1 MATLNYKIPGGVL
14 SAYGKALTPI
24 ATPSLTDVFKPVQDM
39 AAGMLE
45 AKIEKEKA
53 LNKLEA
59 EKKATLSK
67 SQDSFYK
74 SIEKYNGQG
83 TNFNP
88 EVMSDFETRF
98 ITPLADAHDDAAIA
112 ENKEGARTA
121 RANAKNVSKS
131 LKTLS
136 GSTNQIVLNEDLFDE
151 ESFPLGVHDKMAA
164 ILDMKANGTTLEVN
178 SDTNEVYYSIPQD
191 GGDPIMVTNADI
203 EKWNVEFLLPTDEAG
218 KLKKIFTGAGPS
230 SKRGD
235 WEQIQANLLGD
246 ISDIITRKNVRSMV
260 LNKDVWGGRDEES
273 RAQSFADQF
282 KQQNLTFELR
292 LPSSASAEMLALDGI
307 DGDEPDGILTPEEM
321 TSEEMTSGDMDA
333 ILELMLH
340 RDNFDVAKDELV
352 RYAKGRMDRQVKSY
366 KGEDTA
372 SNNETNTNYA

>member
-1 MATLNYKIPGGVL
+1 MATLNYKIPAGVL

-24 ATPSLTDVFKPVQDM
+24 ATPSLADAFKPAQDM

-53 LNKLEA
+53 FNKLEA
-59 EKKATLSK
+59 EKKAILSK
-67 SQDSFYK
+67 SQNSFYK

-98 ITPLADAHDDAAIA
+98 ITPLANAHDDAAVA
-112 ENKEGARTA
+112 ENKEGARTV
-121 RANAKNVSKS
+121 RANAKHVSKS

-164 ILDMKANGTTLEVN
+164 ILDMNASGATLEVN
-178 SDTNEVYYSIPQD
+178 DNNEVYYSIPQD
-191 GGDPIMVTNADI
+191 EGDPIIVTNADI

-235 WEQIQANLLGD
+235 WEQIESNLLGD
-246 ISDIITRKNVRSMV
+246 ISDIITQKNIRSMV

-282 KQQNLTFELR
+282 KRQDLTFDLT
-292 LPSSASAEMLALDGI
+292 LPVNPSATMNALDVDK
-307 DGDEPDGILTPEEM
+307 DGSLTPTEM
-321 TSEEMTSGDMDA
+321 KEGDLDA

-352 RYAKGRMDRQVKSY
+352 RYAKGRMDRQVKAY